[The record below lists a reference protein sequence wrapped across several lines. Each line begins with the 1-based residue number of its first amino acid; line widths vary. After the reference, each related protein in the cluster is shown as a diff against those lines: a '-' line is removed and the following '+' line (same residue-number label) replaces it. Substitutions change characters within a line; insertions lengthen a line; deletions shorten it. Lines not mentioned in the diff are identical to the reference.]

1 MTRSQRH
8 SKILKLIEEFE
19 IETQEDMVLALANE
33 GYRVTQATVSRD
45 INELGLIKVS
55 AKGKKYRYAR
65 PQSREKSVSV
75 KMMTLFKESVISI
88 VGVLNQVVVKTLAGS
103 ANTAA
108 ALIDKLNI
116 PAVVGTLAGD
126 DTVLLILNSVE
137 ASDAVVGQ
145 LKAICD

>member
-1 MTRSQRH
+1 MKVKRQETILEII
-8 SKILKLIEEFE
+8 SKYS
-19 IETQEDMVLALANE
+19 IETQEELIDRLFDA
-33 GYRVTQATVSRD
+33 GYEVTQATVSRD

-55 AKGKKYRYAR
+55 AKNKKYRYAR

-126 DTVLLILNSVE
+126 DTVLLILSSVE
-137 ASDAVVGQ
+137 ASDSVVSQ
-145 LKAICD
+145 LKAICE